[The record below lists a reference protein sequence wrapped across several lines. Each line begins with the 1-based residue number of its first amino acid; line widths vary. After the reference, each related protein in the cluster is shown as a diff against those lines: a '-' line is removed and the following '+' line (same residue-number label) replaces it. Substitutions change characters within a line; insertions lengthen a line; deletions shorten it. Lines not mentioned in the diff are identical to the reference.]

1 MDIDI
6 TSNSAAIKE
15 AIIQSRAAAKAARKE
30 FYKAKKKARMQH
42 RRDKKY
48 EPYLPE
54 AMSDV
59 TMSSTSGIKKQ
70 QYPQATKR
78 GGGRFN
84 RAAAPIWPSR
94 RGEMQDMTTEGAM
107 IVAGDGDRVESEPKT
122 AEAPPSK
129 YQSKTAGKNTR
140 ARAQREAR
148 KLKVSKRKGSVKE
161 EKELELTTEDVN
173 ALLAARNTPEA
184 EAIAVARGLA
194 VPPPQDEAL
203 IAQKKAAALATR
215 EANRLRSSI
224 KSLLSRQLSRVDL
237 SSTPK
242 VTKSSTVGI
251 KKRQREPSKWKK
263 MAMAAEAKKIAE
275 SDRRVDKRQQA
286 LLDAAEALIAK
297 VDMDKE
303 QYEKQ
308 KEKLFQKAWP
318 FKIRGIER
326 EVSDE
331 EVAALKAEQAEYVVR
346 IEKLREEGKKEARQA
361 YDKSAAE
368 EGESTE
374 VDELAK
380 MLDLVGMGKEH
391 GN

>member
-1 MDIDI
+1 MDLVI
-6 TSNSAAIKE
+6 TSNSTAIKE
-15 AIIQSRAAAKAARKE
+15 AIIQSRAVAREASKAM
-30 FYKAKKKARMQH
+30 KKARMQQKGRNH
-42 RRDKKY
+42 KY
-48 EPYLPE
+48 APILPE

-70 QYPQATKR
+70 QYSLATKR

-94 RGEMQDMTTEGAM
+94 RAQMQDMTTEGAI
-107 IVAGDGDRVESEPKT
+107 IVAGDGGGAEGEPKT
-122 AEAPPSK
+122 AEGPPSK
-129 YQSKTAGKNTR
+129 YQSKAAGKNARTR
-140 ARAQREAR
+140 AKREAR

-184 EAIAVARGLA
+184 EAIALARGLA

-203 IAQKKAAALATR
+203 IAQQKAAALATR

-224 KSLLSRQLSRVDL
+224 NSLLSRQLSRVDL

-251 KKRQREPSKWKK
+251 TKRQREPSKWKK
-263 MAMAAEAKKIAE
+263 RAMAAEAKKIAE

-297 VDMDKE
+297 VDMDRE
-303 QYEKQ
+303 QYEKE
-308 KEKLFQKAWP
+308 KEKLFQKARP
-318 FKIRGIER
+318 FRTRDIEG
-326 EVSDE
+326 EKLDE
-331 EVAALKAEQAEYVVR
+331 ELAALKTEQAEYAER
-346 IEKLREEGKKEARQA
+346 IDKLREESKEQARQA

-368 EGESTE
+368 KGEVTE

-380 MLDLVGMGKEH
+380 MLSLVGMGRKH
-391 GN
+391 AN